1 LSAAEWLSRGAPLSS
16 DSYGKER
23 DVEELRLRDKVIR
36 LVEGDIV
43 EQETDAIVNAA
54 NSHLWMG
61 AGVAGAIKRRGGK
74 EIEDEAVGKGPIPIG
89 EAVATGAG
97 RLAAKHVIH
106 AAGMGPDLS
115 TDAARVRGSTWNS
128 LLRAHDL
135 GLSSIA
141 FPSIGTGVGGFSMHE
156 CAEIMLGAAKRFLS
170 ERDTSIEE
178 VRFVLWGRPAFDT
191 FADVLQRLE

>member
-1 LSAAEWLSRGAPLSS
+1 MGNDA
-16 DSYGKER
+16 DGKER
-23 DVEELRLRDKVIR
+23 DMQELRLKDKVIR
-36 LVEGDIV
+36 LVEGDIT

-54 NSHLWMG
+54 NSRLWMG

-74 EIEDEAVGKGPIPIG
+74 EIEEEAVAKGPIPIG

-106 AAGMGPDLS
+106 AAGMGPDLL
-115 TDAARVRGSTWNS
+115 TDAAKVRSSTWNS
-128 LLRAHDL
+128 LLRAHEL

-141 FPSIGTGVGGFSMHE
+141 FPSIGTGVGGFSMRE
-156 CAEIMLGAAKRFLS
+156 CAEIMLGEAKRFFS

-178 VRFVLWGRPAFDT
+178 VRFVLWGKPAFDT
-191 FADVLQRLE
+191 FVEVLQRLE

>member
-1 LSAAEWLSRGAPLSS
+1 MERSNEGLNRGHAT
-16 DSYGKER
+16 DADRKER
-23 DVEELRLRDKVIR
+23 DVEELLLRGKVIR
-36 LVEGDIV
+36 LVEGDIA

-89 EAVATGAG
+89 EAVVTGAG

-106 AAGMGPDLS
+106 AAGMGHDLS
-115 TDAARVRGSTWNS
+115 TDAAKVRNSTRNS
-128 LLRAHDL
+128 LLRADEL
-135 GLSSIA
+135 GHSSIA

-156 CAEIMLGAAKRFLS
+156 CAEIMLGEAKRFLS

-178 VRFVLWGRPAFDT
+178 VRFVLWGRPAFDV
-191 FADVLQRLE
+191 FADVLRKLE